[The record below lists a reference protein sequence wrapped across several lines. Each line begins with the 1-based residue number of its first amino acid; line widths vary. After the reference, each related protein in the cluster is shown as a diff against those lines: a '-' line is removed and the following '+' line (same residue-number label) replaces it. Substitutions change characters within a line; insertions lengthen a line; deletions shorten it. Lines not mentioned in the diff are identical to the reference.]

1 MEDFPYPLPLLLD
14 GATGTALISAGMPA
28 DIRRPGGPGME
39 QWILSHPDTLRQLQ
53 NAYIDAG
60 AQAVLAPT
68 FGANAA
74 LLSAYGLEGR
84 VAELNTALVR
94 LSQSAAKPRGVPVG
108 GNVCPSGLF
117 VPPYGESDFDDIYDL
132 YREQIRALDE
142 AGVDFIAIESQTSL
156 ADMRAAVLAARATD
170 LPVFVTIAADENGR
184 TVTGSTLLPTVITLQ
199 AMGADAI
206 GLNCLL
212 DPMLPLLGQVFPHA
226 AVPLIAKPNA
236 RDASGTLLS
245 PAQFAEKMQL
255 LMWAGA
261 RIVGGYDASTPAHIA
276 ALRETALG
284 FGPPAIPEEP
294 DCYAA
299 TIETEAF
306 FLGEDIAFSE
316 PLTCTGHLDDDLI
329 DLDDDRCNAALVE
342 IKSIDDAR
350 ILAENS
356 GMTRL
361 PIAVHCDTAPLLEAA
376 LRYFQGRLIVD
387 SECQIEDEVL
397 EPLAA
402 KYGAILY

>member
-14 GATGTALISAGMPA
+14 GATGTALAAAGMPP

-39 QWILSHPDTLRQLQ
+39 QWILQHPDMLCTLQSD
-53 NAYIDAG
+53 YIDAG
-60 AQAVLAPT
+60 AQAIFAPT
-68 FGANAA
+68 FAANAS

-84 VAELNTALVR
+84 VAELNTELVR
-94 LSQSAAKPRGVPVG
+94 LSQSVAKPRGVLVG

-117 VPPYGESDFDDIYDL
+117 VPPYGEADFDDIYDL
-132 YREQIRALDE
+132 YREQIRALGK
-142 AGVDFIAIESQTSL
+142 AGVDFIAVESQTSL

-170 LPVFVTIAADENGR
+170 LPVFVTIAVDESGH
-184 TVTGSTLLPTVITLQ
+184 TVTGSSLLPVVITLQ
-199 AMGADAI
+199 AMGVDAI

-212 DPMLPLLGQVFPHA
+212 DPMLSLIESVRPHT
-226 AVPLIAKPNA
+226 AVPLIAEPNA
-236 RDASGTLLS
+236 IGPDGLLLS
-245 PAQFAEKMQL
+245 PAAFAEKMRL
-255 LMWAGA
+255 LMQAGA
-261 RIVGGYDASTPAHIA
+261 RIVGGYDDSTPAHIA
-276 ALRETALG
+276 ALKEAAKE
-284 FGPPAIPEEP
+284 FGPPEIPEEP

-299 TIETEAF
+299 AIETEAF
-306 FLGEDIAFSE
+306 FLGDDITFSE
-316 PLTCTGHLDDDLI
+316 PLACTSHLDDDLI

-342 IKSIDDAR
+342 VESIDDAR

-361 PIAVHCDTAPLLEAA
+361 PIAVHCDSAPILEAA
-376 LRYFQGRLIVD
+376 LRYFQGRLIID

-402 KYGAILY
+402 KYGAIVY